1 MAMSSS
7 GGNVLDRDLDEIFS
21 RLSSH
26 LFEMERH
33 FIRIT
38 EDYARLKNV
47 FVASV
52 AQAGIS
58 DTLMH
63 EVQELFTVLQNNTQH
78 FEIQ

>member
-1 MAMSSS
+1 MIGILMRFFLAFP
-7 GGNVLDRDLDEIFS
+7 LTCLKR
-21 RLSSH
+21 
-26 LFEMERH
+26 RH

-52 AQAGIS
+52 AQGGIS

-63 EVQELFTVLQNNTQH
+63 EVQELLTVSENNTQH

>member
-1 MAMSSS
+1 
-7 GGNVLDRDLDEIFS
+7 
-21 RLSSH
+21 
-26 LFEMERH
+26 MERH

-38 EDYARLKNV
+38 EDNARLKNV

-63 EVQELFTVLQNNTQH
+63 EVQELFTVLENNTQH

>member
-7 GGNVLDRDLDEIFS
+7 GGNALDRDLDEIFS

-38 EDYARLKNV
+38 EDYTRLKNV

-63 EVQELFTVLQNNTQH
+63 EVQELFTVLENNTQH

>member
-1 MAMSSS
+1 MAISSS

-21 RLSSH
+21 GLSSQ

-63 EVQELFTVLQNNTQH
+63 EVQELFAVLENNTQH